1 MTTMAGLESPAY
13 RYTGYRYY
21 EGEAAMN
28 YQADNS
34 SGIAECSITN
44 CVLDLWQEIG
54 KDTQLKISGMSM
66 LPFIKN
72 GDSVVIRHRK
82 EGIRIGSIV
91 AFRNNQKIIVHR
103 VIKMEK
109 ENGKTTFLTK
119 GDFNL
124 KPDNAFNEDNLI
136 GRVTTINRGSR
147 QIKLDS
153 YFWSSVGRLI
163 SSCSLFLSPTYRIL
177 YFKILKRNNYS

>member
-1 MTTMAGLESPAY
+1 
-13 RYTGYRYY
+13 
-21 EGEAAMN
+21 
-28 YQADNS
+28 
-34 SGIAECSITN
+34 
-44 CVLDLWQEIG
+44 
-54 KDTQLKISGMSM
+54 
-66 LPFIKN
+66 
-72 GDSVVIRHRK
+72 
-82 EGIRIGSIV
+82 
-91 AFRNNQKIIVHR
+91 
-103 VIKMEK
+103 MEK